1 MAAFFR
7 NIMIPSFSE
16 GTNQKLAYMYFG
28 HSETVNPFHVVFGLY
43 NSSHP
48 LVASD
53 WPAESHLWQTSDI
66 VSFSHNI
73 ALLGLHC
80 PAMEEEHQVMALHM
94 ERQVVMPSCGQL
106 LCPLSTFRSKVL
118 QPILEVDFEE
128 ICNHELI
135 RPGRN

>member
-53 WPAESHLWQTSDI
+53 WPGLAASHPWQTSQMLG
-66 VSFSHNI
+66 FSHNL
-73 ALLGLHC
+73 ALV
-80 PAMEEEHQVMALHM
+80 AMECQNREEKLQVAFFHQV
-94 ERQVVMPSCGQL
+94 
-106 LCPLSTFRSKVL
+106 ST
-118 QPILEVDFEE
+118 E
-128 ICNHELI
+128 
-135 RPGRN
+135 